1 MEANDSIQAK
11 DFSASKAAMGSPLGY
26 INEFS
31 VDLSR
36 VGPPPKASDGLPMVF
51 IWGPPQKRPLYKSQG
66 VLPVPGRYFS
76 ERPPGG
82 TEPLSA
88 VTSSLYITP
97 DGDVTKEGKMGQLFW
112 TTTTNYRRMQAIQSE
127 SAQRMQGG
135 AGKFAGA
142 EGQDEAYL
150 RANGIETWTEEEF
163 STNVV
168 EQEQPRRA
176 AKKPAISMAGLSTP
190 TA

>member
-11 DFSASKAAMGSPLGY
+11 DYVATAAAMGAPLGY

-31 VDLSR
+31 VDLSK
-36 VGPPPKASDGLPMVF
+36 VGPAPKASDGLPMVF

-88 VTSSLYITP
+88 VTSSLYISP
-97 DGDVTKEGKMGQLFW
+97 EGTCSRK
-112 TTTTNYRRMQAIQSE
+112 TR
-127 SAQRMQGG
+127 
-135 AGKFAGA
+135 
-142 EGQDEAYL
+142 
-150 RANGIETWTEEEF
+150 
-163 STNVV
+163 
-168 EQEQPRRA
+168 
-176 AKKPAISMAGLSTP
+176 
-190 TA
+190 